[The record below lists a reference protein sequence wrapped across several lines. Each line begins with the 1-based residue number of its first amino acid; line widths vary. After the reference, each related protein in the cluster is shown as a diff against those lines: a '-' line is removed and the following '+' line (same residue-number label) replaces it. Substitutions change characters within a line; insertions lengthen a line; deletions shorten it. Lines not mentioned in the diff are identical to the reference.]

1 MVRSS
6 KSAPSTSAPAPAPV
20 AAPAPV
26 EEKKAKASSSKKEK
40 AAPAAA
46 PAPAPTP
53 APVVAPTPA
62 PVEVAPAVADA
73 AAEDVSSMADK
84 LATFNAK
91 LKQLAD
97 LFVSVK
103 SEFKQLEKTVSRE
116 LKNAQKSSSRK
127 KKSTGVRKAAGFQKP
142 TRISDELAAFLGK
155 EVGTEMS
162 RTQVSSE
169 IDKYIKA
176 HSLQSKTNGRII
188 VPDTKLVALLKL
200 GANDELSYF
209 NLQRY
214 MKTHFIKSA

>member
-6 KSAPSTSAPAPAPV
+6 KSAPTTSAPAPAPV
-20 AAPAPV
+20 AAPAPVV

-40 AAPAAA
+40 APAAA
-46 PAPAPTP
+46 PAPAPVAAP
-53 APVVAPTPA
+53 APA
-62 PVEVAPAVADA
+62 PVEVAPVVADA

-176 HSLQSKTNGRII
+176 NSLQSKTNGRII

>member
-6 KSAPSTSAPAPAPV
+6 KSAPSTSAPAPV
-20 AAPAPV
+20 APAPAPVV

-40 AAPAAA
+40 SSPAAAA
-46 PAPAPTP
+46 PAPVAAP
-53 APVVAPTPA
+53 APAPA
-62 PVEVAPAVADA
+62 PVEVAPAASEPTP
-73 AAEDVSSMADK
+73 EDVSSMADK

>member
-1 MVRSS
+1 MVRTS
-6 KSAPSTSAPAPAPV
+6 KSAPATPAPVAPAPAPV
-20 AAPAPV
+20 V
-26 EEKKAKASSSKKEK
+26 EEKKVKTSSSKKEK
-40 AAPAAA
+40 SVAPA

-53 APVVAPTPA
+53 VPA
-62 PVEVAPAVADA
+62 PAPAPEVAA
-73 AAEDVSSMADK
+73 AEPSTEDVSSMADK
-84 LATFNAK
+84 LAVFNSK

-103 SEFKQLEKTVSRE
+103 SDFKQLEKTVSRE

-127 KKSTGVRKAAGFQKP
+127 KKSTGVRKAAGFAKP

-155 EVGTEMS
+155 EIGTEMS

-176 HSLQSKTNGRII
+176 HSLQAKTNGRII
-188 VPDTKLVALLKL
+188 VPDAKLLALLKI

-214 MKTHFIKSA
+214 MKPHFIKAAVVV

>member
-6 KSAPSTSAPAPAPV
+6 KSAPAPAPV
-20 AAPAPV
+20 AAPAPAV

-40 AAPAAA
+40 APAAA
-46 PAPAPTP
+46 PAPAPVAAP
-53 APVVAPTPA
+53 APA
-62 PVEVAPAVADA
+62 PVEVAPVVADA

>member
-6 KSAPSTSAPAPAPV
+6 KSAPTTSAPAPAPV
-20 AAPAPV
+20 AAPAPAPV
-26 EEKKAKASSSKKEK
+26 EEKKVKASSSKKEK

-46 PAPAPTP
+46 PAPAPVAAP
-53 APVVAPTPA
+53 APAPVEAAPVVA
-62 PVEVAPAVADA
+62 DA
-73 AAEDVSSMADK
+73 APEDVSSMADK

-155 EVGTEMS
+155 ELGTEMS